1 MEAFTETIDGKLDE
15 ILIRL
20 KHVETLLLL
29 GEEFPD
35 DEEINAIKNYL
46 SRVKCGETEFISLE
60 EINNE
65 L

>member
-29 GEEFPD
+29 GKEFPEC
-35 DEEINAIKNYL
+35 EEINAIKSYL